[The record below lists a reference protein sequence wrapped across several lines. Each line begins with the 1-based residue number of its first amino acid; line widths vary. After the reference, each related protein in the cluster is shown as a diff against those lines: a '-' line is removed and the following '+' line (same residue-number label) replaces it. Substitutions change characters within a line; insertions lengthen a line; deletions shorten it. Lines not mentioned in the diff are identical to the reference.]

1 MSPLRSRNTS
11 AATYD
16 LSVPSTGAAPAPPKA
31 ATITLKTHLG
41 GATGSPLTPIPPPQ
55 EIRIRKIL
63 KLIESEPARTIQELA
78 AQFKLSHSHLQ
89 HLFKQQTGMQLGHL
103 LLEQRL
109 LRAAYL
115 LENST
120 MSVKEIAYAVG
131 YEHTSSFTRAFE
143 RRFTATPRS
152 YRHQHHRNRA

>member
-1 MSPLRSRNTS
+1 MSALRSRDDR

-16 LSVPSTGAAPAPPKA
+16 LTVASTSKAPAAAKA
-31 ATITLKTHLG
+31 ASITLKPQL
-41 GATGSPLTPIPPPQ
+41 AGSTSSLLVPIPPPQ
-55 EIRIRKIL
+55 EIRVRKIL

-78 AQFKLSHSHLQ
+78 TQFKLSHSHLQ
-89 HLFKQQTGMQLGHL
+89 HLFKQETGMQLGHH

-143 RRFTATPRS
+143 RRFTITPRS
-152 YRHQHHRNRA
+152 YRLQHHRNRA